1 VHLAGGIASLTF
13 PLFLLQEPDR
23 ERVLVFLAIASR
35 NRGEHDEDRLHNRQR
50 EQQRPEDDRGN
61 PKCHEGDANRN
72 STDERQRQLKVQR
85 FLAVLIGETRAV
97 FEDHPGDQWAN
108 QGSGDRQHVS
118 GKGAQVADHAV
129 SLVVVG
135 GTRVDW
141 ARVGLRFGGLV
152 GLDQI
157 GIGHFVCH
165 ALRYEVRFKIVPA
178 ILEGSA
184 KRIKMSMVST
194 QPHIAH
200 LEFALT
206 SGRLEE
212 IERR

>member
-1 VHLAGGIASLTF
+1 
-13 PLFLLQEPDR
+13 
-23 ERVLVFLAIASR
+23 
-35 NRGEHDEDRLHNRQR
+35 
-50 EQQRPEDDRGN
+50 
-61 PKCHEGDANRN
+61 
-72 STDERQRQLKVQR
+72 
-85 FLAVLIGETRAV
+85 
-97 FEDHPGDQWAN
+97 
-108 QGSGDRQHVS
+108 
-118 GKGAQVADHAV
+118 VADHAV
-129 SLVVVG
+129 GFVVVG

-141 ARVGLRFGGLV
+141 ARVGFGGLV

-194 QPHIAH
+194 QPHVAH
-200 LEFALT
+200 LELPLT